1 MMVPR
6 VKIRL
11 SAPGIRHLT
20 LIQLGLKAM
29 IAGGLALTCS
39 LWWISTTV
47 KDKITLIENQTHR
60 IVTETRQVIDQAKTT
75 GIDLSEQAIQKIPK
89 HIAFVKRV
97 RKRVGFSWTQLLTDL
112 ESSVP
117 KHILMNT
124 ISLDDKTNTV
134 LLNGSA
140 PSLKDLNLLIHQLE
154 KHQNFRDVILT
165 QHAHK
170 KNKKK
175 TGTKGQPRI
184 VFFMKV
190 FYEPKEQPSKTIK
203 S

>member
-1 MMVPR
+1 MMVPH

-20 LIQLGLKAM
+20 LIQFGLKAM
-29 IAGGLALTCS
+29 IAVGLVLTCS
-39 LWWISTTV
+39 FWWIGTTV
-47 KDKITLIENQTHR
+47 NDKITVTENHTQR

-75 GIDLSEQAIQKIPK
+75 GIDLSEQAIQKIPT
-89 HIAFVKRV
+89 HISFVKRV

-112 ESSVP
+112 ESSIP
-117 KHILMNT
+117 KRIMMNAV
-124 ISLDDKTNTV
+124 SLDEKTNTV
-134 LLNGSA
+134 LLNGST
-140 PSLKDLNLLIHQLE
+140 PSLRDLNLLIHQLE

-170 KNKKK
+170 KKKK
-175 TGTKGQPRI
+175 RTNAKRQPRI
-184 VFFMKV
+184 VFSMKV
-190 FYEPKEQPSKTIK
+190 FYEPKERPLKTIK